1 MEQSAEELRHNITL
15 EEKAEIGEKIF
26 CLENMK
32 QDNNWFCKYISHS
45 YVNSINWAMQ
55 MLWNTKSLKEFMI
68 NYSNMKTSP
77 SSPYFQFVE
86 KLKELIVLLV
96 NEDIS
101 TFVNKDKMYDLYPLR
116 NVLEKSD
123 ETKNRFKMEEMAD
136 AGEAFGELLDIIYK
150 DLESTQEE
158 ILLK

>member
-1 MEQSAEELRHNITL
+1 
-15 EEKAEIGEKIF
+15 
-26 CLENMK
+26 
-32 QDNNWFCKYISHS
+32 
-45 YVNSINWAMQ
+45 
-55 MLWNTKSLKEFMI
+55 MI